1 MFEREQQ
8 EITDKIK
15 SYCEKQGLS
24 LPSFDWKWIPFS
36 GSWGISTSFFQ
47 VAAAEARQGK
57 KIIVPKRAQ
66 EIALQVADHLAIPDG
81 FSRVEAINGYL
92 NLYYETERYAQHV
105 VASVLQE
112 KESFGRSVPNN
123 QQVMVE
129 FSQPNTHKAFHVGH
143 LRNVILG
150 DAICRIMN
158 AAGYE
163 VVRANYIGDIGLH
176 VIKWLWVYLKN
187 HNGEAPGADRTR
199 WMGEIY
205 SEADALYDDPDVKA
219 EVKTLFGKWDQRD
232 PVIVSLWKQSRQWS
246 LEGFDQVYQRLGVEF
261 NRVYFES
268 DVEDSG
274 KVVVNELI
282 AKGLAKDE
290 RPEGAVIIPLDEIL
304 GLEEKY
310 RVLVILR
317 SDGTS
322 LYSTKDLALAAQKF
336 EEYQLD
342 KSIYV
347 IDVRQSLY
355 MQQIFK
361 TIELLGH
368 SWADKCHHLAY
379 EIVNLPGNV
388 TMSSRDGTV
397 VLFDDLIN
405 EATRRALVIVKEK
418 NPELA
423 PELQQN
429 VAEAVALGAIKY
441 SMLSRDS
448 TKIVTFDW
456 ESALD
461 FNGQAAP
468 YIQYAA
474 VRANSILK
482 KSGIAL
488 DECPVPSHTLR
499 KEEVE
504 LIDLI
509 TRLPAEVKR
518 AAEEYKPL
526 LIANLSFEIAK
537 AFSNFYRECPVLQ
550 APENEKT
557 FRLYLVAAAKQT
569 LSNGLNLLGIKSPDV
584 M

>member
-8 EITDKIK
+8 EIAKKIADF
-15 SYCEKQGLS
+15 CNQQGFE

-36 GSWGISTSFFQ
+36 GGWGISTSFFQ

-57 KIIVPKRAQ
+57 KVVVPKRAQ
-66 EIALQVADHLAIPDG
+66 EIAEQVAEFLATPDG
-81 FSRVEAINGYL
+81 FSRVEAVNGYL
-92 NLYYETERYAQHV
+92 NLYYETERYAQQV
-105 VASVLQE
+105 VSKVLLE
-112 KESFGRSVPNN
+112 GGAFGCSPDNN

-150 DAICRIMN
+150 DSICRIMT
-158 AAGYE
+158 AAGYK

-187 HNGEAPGADRTR
+187 HNGETPGEDRTR

-205 SEADALYDDPDVKA
+205 SEADSLYDDPDVKA
-219 EVKTLFGKWDQRD
+219 EVKALFSRWDKRD
-232 PVIVSLWKQSRQWS
+232 PEIVALWQKSRQWS

-261 NRVYFES
+261 HRIYFES

-274 KVVVNELI
+274 KVIVNKLVER
-282 AKGLAKDE
+282 GLAKDE
-290 RPEGAVIIPLDEIL
+290 RPEGAVIIPLDDIL
-304 GLEEKY
+304 GFKEKY

-322 LYSTKDLALAAQKF
+322 LYSTKDLSLAIQKF
-336 EEYQLD
+336 EEYALD

-361 TIELLGH
+361 TIELMGY
-368 SWADKCHHLAY
+368 SWAEKCHHLAY

-405 EATRRALVIVKEK
+405 EASQRALEIVKEK
-418 NPELA
+418 NPELK
-423 PELQQN
+423 LSVQQA

-468 YIQYAA
+468 YIQYAS

-482 KSGIAL
+482 KSAIQL
-488 DECPVPSHTLR
+488 DECPLPSHVL
-499 KEEVE
+499 KNEEVE

-509 TRLPAEVKR
+509 TRLPGEIKR

-526 LIANLSFEIAK
+526 LIASLAFEIAK
-537 AFSNFYRECPVLQ
+537 AFSNFYRECPVLAAQ
-550 APENEKT
+550 ENEKI
-557 FRLYLVAAAKQT
+557 FRLHLVAAAKQA
-569 LSNGLNLLGIKSPDV
+569 LSNSLGLLGITSPDV